1 MADLQITITESVVI
15 NGANRGSTNT
25 LTTTGIVDTLERT
38 ITCTHSQTTTIAEF
52 GATPHAAASNIDRD
66 NVKYIR
72 VTNLDDTNECMLGV
86 VSGAS
91 NYQVRLRAG
100 ASHLLYNGDDIFV
113 AEEDTTP
120 AFAAITAD
128 LASLQI
134 RPCSSNDIQVE
145 MFIASVQWPLN

>member
-1 MADLQITITESVVI
+1 MANLITTISESVTL
-15 NGANRGSTNT
+15 NGSVRGSTNT

-38 ITCTHSQTTTIAEF
+38 ISCTHSQTTTIAEF

-72 VTNLDDTNECMLGV
+72 ITNLDDTNECMLGV

-100 ASHLLYNGDDIFV
+100 ASHILYNSDDIFV

-134 RPCSSNDIQVE
+134 RPSSSNDIQVE
-145 MFIASVQWPLN
+145 MFIASV

>member
-1 MADLQITITESVVI
+1 MADLTTTITETVTI
-15 NGANRGSTNT
+15 NGQVRGSTNT
-25 LTTTGIVDTLERT
+25 VTTTGINNTLERT
-38 ITCTHSQTTTIAEF
+38 LTCTHSQTTIIAEF
-52 GATPHAAASNIDRD
+52 GATPHAAGSNIDRD

-91 NYQVRLRAG
+91 NYQVRLRPG
-100 ASHLLYNGDDIFV
+100 ASHILYNGDDIFV

-134 RPCSSNDIQVE
+134 RPSSSNDIQVE
-145 MFIASVQWPLN
+145 MFIASV

>member
-52 GATPHAAASNIDRD
+52 GATPHAAGSNIDRD
-66 NVKYIR
+66 NVKYVR
-72 VTNLDDTNECMLGV
+72 VTNLDSTNECMLGV

-134 RPCSSNDIQVE
+134 RPSSSNDIQVE
-145 MFIASVQWPLN
+145 LFVASV

>member
-1 MADLQITITESVVI
+1 MADLTTTIIESVTV
-15 NGANRGSTNT
+15 NGTQRGSTNT

-72 VTNLDDTNECMLGV
+72 VTNLDDTNECMSGV

-134 RPCSSNDIQVE
+134 RPSSTNDIQVE
-145 MFIASVQWPLN
+145 LFIASV